1 MRTKNPFLHCISL
14 IFLLSVNVQLHSQ
27 EARILKIDSYF
38 FLSPLLAE
46 ISGMCHYDNNIYA
59 LNDGGNGAYIFKLD
73 PLNGE
78 LKEKYRLRN
87 LRNKDWEE
95 LSVYDGYL
103 YIGDFGNNRGQ
114 RTDLAIYRVK
124 IDSLHYSEPPFVI
137 TRMEYLRQEGKT
149 MSKKENEWD
158 CEAMTV
164 TGGGIYCFSKN
175 RKDMITRMYHL
186 KENTHNYLSPVGS
199 FNAGF
204 LVTGAYYHGDGN
216 YLFLCGYHKKET
228 YLLRFEV
235 KDKPGFTG
243 EYTRYVLP
251 GLRNTQVESVFV
263 KGDYLYLA
271 SEKTSVHQAI
281 YRIRM
286 TDLE

>member
-1 MRTKNPFLHCISL
+1 MRRRNLCLPCISL
-14 IFLLSVNVQLHSQ
+14 IFLLSVNIQLHSQ

-38 FLSPLLAE
+38 VLSPLLAE
-46 ISGMCHYDNNIYA
+46 ISGMCYYNEAIYA

-73 PLNGE
+73 PATCK

-87 LRNKDWEE
+87 IRNKDWEE
-95 LSVYDGYL
+95 LSVYEAYL

-124 IDSLHYSEPPFVI
+124 IDSLHYPEPPVAI
-137 TRMEYLRQEGKT
+137 TRIEYLMQGKEAT
-149 MSKKENEWD
+149 SKKENEWD

-175 RKDMITRMYHL
+175 RKDMITRMYHVR
-186 KENTHNYLSPVGS
+186 ENTHNYLSPVDS

-204 LVTGAYYHGDGN
+204 LVTGAYYHSDGN
-216 YLFLCGYHKKET
+216 SLFLCGYNKKET
-228 YLLRFEV
+228 YLLRFKV
-235 KDKPGFTG
+235 KDQPGFTG

-286 TDLE
+286 TELE